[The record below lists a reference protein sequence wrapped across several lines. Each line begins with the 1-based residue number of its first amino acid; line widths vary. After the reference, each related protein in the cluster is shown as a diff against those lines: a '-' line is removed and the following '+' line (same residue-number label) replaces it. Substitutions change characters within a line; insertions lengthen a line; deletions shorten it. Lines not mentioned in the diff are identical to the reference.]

1 MPQQNDKLGPSEEYY
16 IGGAKLVVVEHFGP
30 ASYDATN
37 KEVLKPQMF
46 GLSTFFAIQAVGPS
60 VTNSTGAIYGDVRPV
75 KPTVGNWPST
85 YKLTWYS
92 NITGTEVTNAT
103 DLSGRR
109 VTLLVFGV

>member
-1 MPQQNDKLGPSEEYY
+1 M
-16 IGGAKLVVVEHFGP
+16 
-30 ASYDATN
+30 
-37 KEVLKPQMF
+37 
-46 GLSTFFAIQAVGPS
+46 
-60 VTNSTGAIYGDVRPV
+60 TNSTGAIYGDVRPV